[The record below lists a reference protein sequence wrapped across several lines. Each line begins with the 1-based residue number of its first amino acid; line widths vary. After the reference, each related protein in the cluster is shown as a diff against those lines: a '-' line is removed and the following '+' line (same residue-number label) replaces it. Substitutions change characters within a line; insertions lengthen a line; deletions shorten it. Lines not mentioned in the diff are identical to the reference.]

1 MWNHQGSHFEI
12 VRPQCRYKQQA
23 FMSKLSL
30 CPKIAG
36 FDKQLKQL
44 YNFKFKFLVLPK
56 TTFISYESATLEA
69 FSTQLGL
76 VSFNSFKD
84 EKFTT
89 QAIFIL
95 SQLLPILELKSFK
108 K

>member
-1 MWNHQGSHFEI
+1 MWNHQGSHIEI

-30 CPKIAG
+30 CRKIAG

-56 TTFISYESATLEA
+56 TSFISWTRWTRFQHNYVRI
-69 FSTQLGL
+69 G
-76 VSFNSFKD
+76 
-84 EKFTT
+84 
-89 QAIFIL
+89 
-95 SQLLPILELKSFK
+95 EL
-108 K
+108 